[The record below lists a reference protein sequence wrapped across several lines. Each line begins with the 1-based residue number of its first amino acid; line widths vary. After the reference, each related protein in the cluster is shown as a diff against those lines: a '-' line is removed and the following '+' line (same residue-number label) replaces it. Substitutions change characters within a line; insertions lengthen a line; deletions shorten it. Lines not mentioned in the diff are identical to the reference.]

1 MVQTMRDF
9 ITKNSNLSLK
19 IVCVAVNNIQQVKM
33 FTKLSWQIICD
44 ICAEEF
50 LIFYCFILLN
60 IRISKEIWFIKT
72 IFQIILKVNTLTI
85 FSIFEFVWNYILC
98 LKKFDSLFL
107 FLCVINVDLRDS
119 HLLRI
124 NFDLL
129 GTRRTSIIHNS
140 EIIDFSKKC
149 RVKVW

>member
-1 MVQTMRDF
+1 MFSNRKGYKIFHKPFYEYFNLYWFNLRTIESSDEKKNQEDLKNGIRQALVITKQNNLLSIAFLPLVNGAFGFSTDMRATIMVQTMRDF

-60 IRISKEIWFIKT
+60 IRISKEI
-72 IFQIILKVNTLTI
+72 
-85 FSIFEFVWNYILC
+85 
-98 LKKFDSLFL
+98 
-107 FLCVINVDLRDS
+107 
-119 HLLRI
+119 
-124 NFDLL
+124 
-129 GTRRTSIIHNS
+129 
-140 EIIDFSKKC
+140 
-149 RVKVW
+149 